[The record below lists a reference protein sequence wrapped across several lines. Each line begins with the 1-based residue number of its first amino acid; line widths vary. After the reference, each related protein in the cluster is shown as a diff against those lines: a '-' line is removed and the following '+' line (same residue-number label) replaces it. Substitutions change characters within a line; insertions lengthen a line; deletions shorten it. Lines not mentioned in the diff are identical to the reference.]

1 MTGVLR
7 EIRAPAVALTILLA
21 LFLLLPTILVFS
33 ASITAGEFLSFPPE
47 GVSARWYVE
56 VATDPAWLKALGLSL
71 QTSLAGAAIA
81 TVAGT
86 AAALGIRR
94 LLRGAEWFRAL
105 FIAPIVL
112 PYVVYALGLYSIVDA
127 LRQIGNPVWL
137 VLGQAALA
145 FPLVFVTVSAGL
157 ANVAPNVTRA
167 AESLGA
173 PWPMTVAAVE
183 LPLIRGNVVGGA
195 LLAFVFC
202 FDELM
207 VPLFIGDVDMVPFSL
222 QIYRS
227 MRESVSPSVA
237 AASVLVI
244 VLALLGC
251 VIAAWIIGRARR
263 AIATEV
269 TT

>member
-1 MTGVLR
+1 MREVLR
-7 EIRAPAVALTILLA
+7 DIRLPAVGLAILLA
-21 LFLLLPTILVFS
+21 LYLLLPTILVFF

-56 VATDPAWLKALGLSL
+56 VATDPAWRRAFGLSL

-81 TVAGT
+81 TLAGT
-86 AAALGIRR
+86 AAALGIRH
-94 LLRGAEWFRAL
+94 LTRGAQWFRAL

-112 PYVVYALGLYSIVDA
+112 PYVVYA

-157 ANVAPNVTRA
+157 ANVAQNVTRA

-173 PWPMTVAAVE
+173 PWPMAVAAVE
-183 LPLIRGNVVGGA
+183 LPLVRGNVLGGA

-207 VPLFIGDVDMVPFSL
+207 VPLLIGDVDMVPFAL

-227 MRESVSPSVA
+227 MRERVSPSVA

-251 VIAAWIIGRARR
+251 VIAAWIIGRARG